1 MKKKKRIINTVILL
15 LIAVFIASPL
25 TAYAISGKTSN
36 QIPYDSYTYWNY
48 SASERKAVYCKP
60 IYKTELVLDYMD
72 MGAEKQLGKITDVVA
87 SKSGKLY
94 ILDGDMSAIYI
105 LNSDYKSNGIIN
117 SISNGNEKLTFKD
130 ARGIYVD
137 LENNIYIADTENGR
151 VIVCNENGE
160 LIKQLFLPD
169 SKLIPDDFNF
179 RPIKVAVDA
188 RGYMYVLSDGSY
200 NGAILYS
207 PEGEFLGFYGANS
220 VKSSV
225 TQVITQLWNKV
236 IMTDEKR
243 AASATVLPYQFTDI
257 CIDSNN
263 FVYTATGNTNKF
275 ATTGQLRKLSPGG
288 KDVIESNGYNY
299 SDEGTGTYQQDMH
312 GLDVD
317 AQGFIYAIDSSYG
330 HIFVYDQN
338 NNLLGVF
345 GSGAKT
351 GTQDGSFTIASAITV
366 NGNDVIVSDSTLNTV
381 TVFKETDYGKL
392 LKQAQI
398 LTDNGD
404 YIKAKPLWNELI
416 KQDKQ
421 NQLCYKGLAKAYL
434 DEKNYAE
441 SLNYAK
447 EAYDRDTYAL
457 AFKEIRND
465 WISGNFVLI
474 IAIVLLLIISLIM
487 LSRYIRKKA
496 YGLNGNLK
504 VMLSVWKSPGNTF
517 EAIKYKNMGS
527 VITAT
532 AIVLIYYV
540 TDVMKSTMGG
550 FCFTAFIASSYNAA
564 ITFLRTSGAILLFVM
579 CFWAISALMSGLGK
593 IKEIYVVVTY
603 SMQPMI
609 AANLIYVL
617 LTNVMLPSEIGF
629 LNIFMTVMTLY
640 SAFLAIMGLI
650 KVNDY
655 SFGRFVAV
663 TILTFVAMIVVIF
676 VGTVIFLLMQLLIR
690 FLKTV
695 VTETNKIITFGG

>member
-1 MKKKKRIINTVILL
+1 MRKKKRIANTIILL

-25 TAYAISGKTSN
+25 NAYAMSGKTSN

-60 IYKTELVLDYMD
+60 IYKTEFVLNYMD
-72 MGAEKQLGKITDVVA
+72 IGAAKQLGKITDVAA
-87 SKSGKLY
+87 SKSGELY

-105 LNSDYKSNGIIN
+105 LNSNYKPKGTIN
-117 SISNGNEKLTFKD
+117 CVKNENEELTFKD

-137 LENNIYIADTENGR
+137 SDNNIYIADTENGR
-151 VIVCNENGE
+151 VIVCNESGE
-160 LIKQLFLPD
+160 LVKQLLLPD

-207 PEGEFLGFYGANS
+207 PDGDFLGFYGANS

-288 KDVIESNGYNY
+288 KDVIESSGYNY
-299 SDEGTGTYQQDMH
+299 TDEGTGTYQQDMH

-317 AQGFIYAIDSSYG
+317 DKGFIYAIDSSYG

-345 GSGAKT
+345 GSGAKI
-351 GTQDGSFTIASAITV
+351 GTQNGSFTIASAITV

-392 LKQAQI
+392 LKKAQI
-398 LTDNGD
+398 LTDNGE

-421 NQLCYKGLAKAYL
+421 NQLSFKGLAKAYL
-434 DEKNYAE
+434 DEEDYSK
-441 SLNYAK
+441 SLDYAK
-447 EAYDRDTYAL
+447 KAYDRDTYAL

-465 WISGNFVLI
+465 WITKNFVLI
-474 IAIVLLLIISLIM
+474 IVIILLLIVSVIM
-487 LSRYIRKKA
+487 LTRYFRKRPFS
-496 YGLNGNLK
+496 LNGNLK
-504 VMLSVWKSPGNTF
+504 VMLSVWKSPGNAF

-532 AIVLIYYV
+532 VIVLVYYV

-550 FCFTAFIASSYNAA
+550 FCFTDFSTSSYNAA
-564 ITFLRTSGAILLFVM
+564 ITFLRTSGAIILFVM

-593 IKEIYVVVTY
+593 IKEIYTVVTY

-609 AANLIYVL
+609 AANLIYVF

-650 KVNDY
+650 KINEY

-663 TILTFVAMIVVIF
+663 TVLTVVAMIVVIF
-676 VGTVIFLLMQLLIR
+676 VGTVIFLLLQLLIR